1 MYGEPRSRWRSLL
14 PITVISIL
22 AVAALAI
29 ALVLLR
35 QELVDARYMAI
46 VTQGQLA
53 QVQTDWQADHSRL
66 ADIEAEM
73 EATQSELAS
82 TGAALETAREQTSR
96 LEATLDNL
104 EVNYDRLTRGY
115 DYVLNDPTYEMVME
129 FLADDGTNDK
139 KYDETEYNCTDYSAD
154 VKANAADEGIR
165 CAYVNIYFAGHMGH
179 SIVAF
184 DTTDEGLVFI
194 EPQTD
199 DEVDL
204 QVGQRYHESVLAK
217 PGEHYLAP
225 DDDDT
230 VVRFT
235 VIW

>member
-1 MYGEPRSRWRSLL
+1 MHDETRSRQRSLL
-14 PITVISIL
+14 PVTVLSIL

-35 QELVDARYMAI
+35 QDLVDARYMVL

-53 QVQTDWQADHSRL
+53 QVQADWQADHSRL
-66 ADIEAEM
+66 SDIEVEM
-73 EATQSELAS
+73 EAIQSELAS
-82 TGAALETAREQTSR
+82 TGDALEIAREQANTI
-96 LEATLDNL
+96 EAAFDNL
-104 EVNYDRLTRGY
+104 EVNYNRLTRGY
-115 DYVLNDPTYEMVME
+115 DYVSNDPTYEMVME
-129 FLADDGTNDK
+129 FLADDRTDNK
-139 KYDETEYNCTDYSAD
+139 KYDESEYNCTDYSAD